1 MKTWMAFLLLTL
13 LSATTWAKVPAYV
26 EENLY
31 FDFQK
36 SILEGGQKQK
46 RGFTQFD
53 QSLYVDAL
61 WDLVEENSPQALTA
75 LDQTNTFNYD
85 LTQKLRI
92 AILRLKYNR
101 ALDIPQE
108 LNDELV
114 AHLQQPISEKSVI
127 YLLAAYEEEILKA
140 GHADI
145 IELAKTHSE
154 YFDVATD
161 ADAKEDMTQDM
172 LADLFYRS
180 PDVSTYMNGEYVK
193 SVKIFMFCRSNRIYP
208 CLMVMRNVHGEELRN
223 EDGTLWTHA
232 SLASA
237 KSGLPSY
244 LRNGNTPAGIFTIDS
259 VMPAA
264 DQQISFGK
272 FRRLILNFV
281 PKSKNEVLFKSL
293 LPKTSHDDAWW
304 KTSTVARDAG
314 RNLFRIHGTG
324 KSNTEPATPY
334 FPFMRTSGC
343 IAQRENTYD
352 GVTYKDQREL
362 LDTIMKAMDLE
373 PIYANEP
380 KIKGMIYV
388 VDMDDT
394 DAPVT
399 LEDLNRVGIE

>member
-1 MKTWMAFLLLTL
+1 MKTWMAFLSLIL
-13 LSATTWAKVPAYV
+13 LSTTALAKTSAYV

-36 SILEGGQKQK
+36 SILEGSNKSK
-46 RGFTQFD
+46 LGFTQFD

-61 WDLVEENSPQALTA
+61 WDLLEENSPEALKA
-75 LDQTNTFNYD
+75 LDRVNTFSYD
-85 LTQKLRI
+85 LVQKLRI
-92 AILRLKYNR
+92 AILRIKYDR
-101 ALDIPQE
+101 VEEIPADLTAEIMSE
-108 LNDELV
+108 LHKPVSNKAV
-114 AHLQQPISEKSVI
+114 V
-127 YLLAAYEEEILKA
+127 YLIAAYEEEILKA
-140 GHADI
+140 GHKDM
-145 IELAKTHSE
+145 IELAKTHPE

-161 ADAKEDMTQDM
+161 ADAKEDMTKDM
-172 LADLFYRS
+172 VADLFYRS

-193 SVKIFMFCRSNRIYP
+193 SVKIFMFCRTNRIYP
-208 CLMVMRNVHGEELRN
+208 CLMVMRNVHGEEFRN
-223 EDGTLWTHA
+223 DDGTLWTHPA
-232 SLASA
+232 LASA

-244 LRNGNTPAGIFTIDS
+244 MRNGNTPAGIFTIDS

-293 LPKTSHDDAWW
+293 LPKTSQDDTWW
-304 KTSTVARDAG
+304 KTSIVARDAG

-343 IAQRENTYD
+343 IAQRENSYD
-352 GVTYKDQREL
+352 GITFKDQRDL
-362 LDTIMKAMDLE
+362 LDGIMKAMDLE

-399 LEDLNRVGIE
+399 LEDLNQVGIE